1 MKNTKEGYFATTVKP
16 NKLWEYLTYSA
27 KIDSERKTNKKLK
40 LVIIKKKN
48 SIFEFFYIFY

>member
-40 LVIIKKKN
+40 LVIIKKKLHL
-48 SIFEFFYIFY
+48 